1 MTVISGP
8 QWRQPGHALL
18 CPTASMRWDGISG
31 QIFPIAM
38 SVEKRQDRF
47 CGLAVL
53 VYAGPMAARLAQVTG
68 VSLI

>member
-1 MTVISGP
+1 
-8 QWRQPGHALL
+8 
-18 CPTASMRWDGISG
+18 MRWGGISG
-31 QIFPIAM
+31 QVFPIAM

-53 VYAGPMAARLAQVTG
+53 VYAGPMADRLAQVTG